1 MEKRWGNLS
10 RENHCETLSRFLHD
24 PCFIRE
30 DSHSDQAEFQAA
42 RESRQHF
49 LSCLLLESR
58 QRLLSAAANC
68 PSQTCFIYANCY
80 GFVCVCFGFA
90 FYVCLLPLAIS
101 PLAAVFDSYLLSHAA
116 ATNKREVRH
125 GDRASAVKMK

>member
-10 RENHCETLSRFLHD
+10 RENHWEALSIFLHD

-30 DSHSDQAEFQAA
+30 DSHSDQAEFQAV
-42 RESRQHF
+42 RKSRQYF
-49 LSCLLLESR
+49 LSCLLLKSR

-101 PLAAVFDSYLLSHAA
+101 PLAAVLIRIYCRTQRQQINEKCDT
-116 ATNKREVRH
+116 ATEQVQLK
-125 GDRASAVKMK
+125 